1 MMKPSGRKRRRVGRR
16 LAASLPTASTSF
28 DLLEGLPLATVIL
41 DTDLTVLAVN
51 RESHR
56 LLGPRFPSSTVRFFP
71 SLWSRLTQSDTTTI
85 TAQLNGVLKS
95 RRPTSVT
102 QHLLLRKATPPVP

>member
-1 MMKPSGRKRRRVGRR
+1 MKPSGRKRRRVGRR
-16 LAASLPTASTSF
+16 LAASLPPASAGF

-71 SLWSRLTQSDTTTI
+71 SLWSILTQSDTTTI
-85 TAQLNGVLKS
+85 TA
-95 RRPTSVT
+95 
-102 QHLLLRKATPPVP
+102 